1 MEKNSE
7 WMAGQRWVIYS
18 QTTKFFLICRDNNN
32 DGKPSANIG
41 TGGFVQHNTE
51 VFHLK
56 VHTIQWVKDIENQGS
71 ILRF

>member
-1 MEKNSE
+1 
-7 WMAGQRWVIYS
+7 MAGQRWVIYS
-18 QTTKFFLICRDNNN
+18 KTTKFFLICRDNNN

-56 VHTIQWVKDIENQGS
+56 VHTIQ
-71 ILRF
+71 